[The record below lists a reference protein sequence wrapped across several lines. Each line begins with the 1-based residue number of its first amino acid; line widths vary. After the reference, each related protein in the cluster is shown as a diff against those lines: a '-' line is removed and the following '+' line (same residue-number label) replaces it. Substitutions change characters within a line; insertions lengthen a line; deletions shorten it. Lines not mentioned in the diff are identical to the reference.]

1 MRFHILTLFPEAFRG
16 PLEHSML
23 ERARQR
29 DLLSFQLTDIRDFA
43 HDVHG
48 TADDY
53 QFGGGAGMVMK
64 PEPIFEAVE
73 HVLSAYPAEQRAAIP
88 VVLTSPQG
96 KLLDQQLAQ
105 ELAQAPAVVLICGHY
120 AGVDQRVRQHLATHE
135 VSIGDYVL
143 TGGELP
149 AMVVMD
155 TVARFVPGVVGSAEN
170 VQEDSITSGL
180 LQHPLYTRPAQY
192 RGMDVPEVLLSGNHP
207 RIARWRRE
215 ESLRRTLDQRPD
227 LLAKAALPEEDLAY
241 LESLGYRRG
250 EEIPLFIKG
259 DEETTPSS
267 SPLSRGRTRVPPHQG
282 GTPGGSAPSPSKA
295 GFRFHTPVRVR
306 WNECDPQGIAFN
318 GAFMDY
324 LEVAHAEYFRHL
336 GVSIY
341 ALARRGYFESAMV
354 KVDLEFKSPARLDD
368 VLDLYLRV
376 ARVGR
381 SSFTLEVAVYGADGD
396 RLVAAGR
403 AVYAGF
409 DPATATAR
417 PVPAELRELAEH
429 FEATGEV
436 LPLARF
442 PRLAEAAS

>member
-1 MRFHILTLFPEAFRG
+1 MRFHILTLFPDAFRG

-29 DLLSFQLTDIRDFA
+29 DLISFQLTDIRDFA

-64 PEPIFEAVE
+64 PEPVFEAVE
-73 HVLSAYPAEQRAAIP
+73 AALAPYPPQERTAIP
-88 VVLTSPQG
+88 IVLTSPQG
-96 KLLDQQLAQ
+96 KLLDQQTAQ
-105 ELAQAPAVVLICGHY
+105 ELARCPALVLICGHY
-120 AGVDQRVRQHLATHE
+120 AGVDERVRRHLATHE
-135 VSIGDYVL
+135 ISIGDYVL

-149 AMVVMD
+149 AMVLVD
-155 TVARFVPGVVGSAEN
+155 AVARFVPGVVGSAEN
-170 VQEDSITSGL
+170 VMEDSITSGL
-180 LQHPLYTRPAQY
+180 LQHPLYTRPAQF
-192 RGMDVPEVLLSGNHP
+192 RDLAVPDVLLSGNHA

-215 ESLRRTLDQRPD
+215 ESLRRTLAQRPD
-227 LLAKAALPEEDLAY
+227 LLAKFALLEEDRVFLDT
-241 LESLGYRRG
+241 LGYPQGGKSPLAPLYERG
-250 EEIPLFIKG
+250 ELPGPPSQRGVGGI
-259 DEETTPSS
+259 SS
-267 SPLSRGRTRVPPHQG
+267 SL
-282 GTPGGSAPSPSKA
+282 SKA
-295 GFRFHTPVRVR
+295 SFRFHTSVRVR

-324 LEVAHAEYFRHL
+324 LEVAHAEYFRNL

-341 ALARRGYFESAMV
+341 ALSRRGYFESAMV
-354 KVDLEFKSPARLDD
+354 KVDLEFKAPARLDD
-368 VLDLYLRV
+368 LLELHLRV

-381 SSFTLEVAVYGADGD
+381 SSFTLELAIYGSPGD

-409 DPATATAR
+409 DPASATAR
-417 PVPAELRELAEH
+417 PVPGDLREMAEH

>member
-23 ERARQR
+23 ERASQR
-29 DLLSFQLTDIRDFA
+29 GLLSFQLTDIRDYA
-43 HDVHG
+43 HDLHG

-53 QFGGGAGMVMK
+53 QFGGGAGRVMK
-64 PEPIFEAVE
+64 PEPVFEAVE
-73 HVLSAYPAEQRAAIP
+73 AALAPYSVEERAAIP
-88 VVLTSPQG
+88 IVLTSPQG
-96 KLLDQQLAQ
+96 KLLDQQTVQTLA
-105 ELAQAPAVVLICGHY
+105 LAPALVLICGHY
-120 AGVDQRVRQHLATHE
+120 AGVDERVRKHLATHE
-135 VSIGDYVL
+135 ISIGDYVL

-149 AMVVMD
+149 AMVIMD

-170 VQEDSITSGL
+170 VLEDSITSGL
-180 LQHPLYTRPAQY
+180 LQHPLYTRPAQF
-192 RGMDVPEVLLSGNHP
+192 RDLAAPEVLLSGNHA

-215 ESLRRTLDQRPD
+215 ESLRRTLAQRPD
-227 LLAKAALPEEDLAY
+227 LLAKVALSEEDLAY
-241 LESLGYRRG
+241 LNSLGQ
-250 EEIPLFIKG
+250 E
-259 DEETTPSS
+259 TPSAPPSQRGVGGIS
-267 SPLSRGRTRVPPHQG
+267 SSL
-282 GTPGGSAPSPSKA
+282 SKA
-295 GFRFHTPVRVR
+295 SFRFHTPVRVR

-324 LEVAHAEYFRHL
+324 LEVAHAEYFRNL

-354 KVDLEFKSPARLDD
+354 KVDLEFKAPARLDD
-368 VLDLYLRV
+368 LLDLYLRV
-376 ARVGR
+376 ARIGR
-381 SSFTLEVAVYGADGD
+381 SSFTLELAIYGQPQGQSGE

-409 DPATATAR
+409 DPASATAR
-417 PVPAELRELAEH
+417 PVPGDLRELAEH

-442 PRLAEAAS
+442 PRLAEAAR